1 MPRLANQESINAAVE
16 RMDDLQ
22 LDVPRA
28 LETFTEAYVKPAQ
41 ELGLPA
47 SFVDKCVP
55 MASVKDRIVSEC
67 APPASLAAFA
77 CTDRRAPTSRLY

>member
-1 MPRLANQESINAAVE
+1 
-16 RMDDLQ
+16 MDGLQ

-77 CTDRRAPTSRLY
+77 CTARRAPTSRLY